1 MEVEHV
7 RQHQMHVQNQQIQW
21 QEHIVQDE
29 YQVVRHVQAENIQ
42 QQQEQVV
49 VQHVQQIIIV
59 QEEK

>member
-1 MEVEHV
+1 MEVEYVV
-7 RQHQMHVQNQQIQW
+7 RHRQQNVQNQQIQW

-59 QEEK
+59 QVE